1 VVAKL
6 NEEIDKRGDTLTTII
21 KGLDEMWDVA
31 LIKFILEMTQRSVGH
46 NARQMN
52 ARGLLTMDDK
62 GIPADARARIEGLFL
77 QAVAGDVNPRVLKDE
92 LDRWNIFPEYED
104 RFLSLFRK

>member
-1 VVAKL
+1 L

-31 LIKFILEMTQRSVGH
+31 LIKFIFEMTQRSVGH

-77 QAVAGDVNPRVLKDE
+77 QAVAGDVNPACFER
-92 LDRWNIFPEYED
+92 
-104 RFLSLFRK
+104 